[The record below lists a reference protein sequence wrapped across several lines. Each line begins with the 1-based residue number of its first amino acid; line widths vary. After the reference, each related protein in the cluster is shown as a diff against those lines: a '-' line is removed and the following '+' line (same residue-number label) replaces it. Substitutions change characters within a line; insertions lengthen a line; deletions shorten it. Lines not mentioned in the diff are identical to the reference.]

1 MQNVIEQI
9 AGNNNRKTYVSV
21 FILDDAGIDAA
32 SGSDFN
38 PVWSAIP
45 DRETAYASVFLQN
58 VDQFDPIET
67 TEGNSTTGG
76 INTTSTGPLSN
87 DPGDLLV
94 VGGTCGRPGSYSVDN
109 GFTEGIELDI
119 KGADGITGHK
129 QATGTSEAASVTH
142 SDCNKQAVVGIVIN
156 KE

>member
-1 MQNVIEQI
+1 MQKVIEQL
-9 AGNNNRKTYVSV
+9 AGSKKSPYVAV
-21 FILDDAGIDAA
+21 FILDEAGISAA

-38 PVWSAIP
+38 PVWSEEP
-45 DRETAYASVFLQN
+45 ERDPAYASVFLQN

-67 TEGNSTTGG
+67 IEGNSTTDGE
-76 INTTSTGPLSN
+76 NTTQTNPLSN

-94 VGGTCGRPGSYSVDN
+94 VGGTCGRTGSYSVDN

-119 KGADGITGHK
+119 ESADGITGHK

-142 SDCNKQAVVGIVIN
+142 SDCDKQVVVGVVIN